1 MNPYQAGVYGNKKAT
16 ITVKR
21 ERGDE
26 RKEKGRQIEIEITD
40 CNDSVIWQHSQQPY
54 GNSEI
59 NSKT

>member
-1 MNPYQAGVYGNKKAT
+1 MEIKKAT
-16 ITVKR
+16 ITVKI
-21 ERGDE
+21 ERVDE

>member
-1 MNPYQAGVYGNKKAT
+1 MEIKKAT

-26 RKEKGRQIEIEITD
+26 RKEKGRKIEIEITD

-54 GNSEI
+54 GNS
-59 NSKT
+59 KKKF